1 MLEPYQLF
9 LGWIRKLYYAYFSDE
24 TPEQFAKNAK
34 VYPMQ
39 QFSFAEY
46 IRTGK
51 ADRKEDIM
59 MIEITYETKRMLGS
73 LVNVYK
79 YICSKI
85 KLFVVIESQHLAN
98 LSGVK
103 VLYQMMHENFH
114 GAFRLVATYNES
126 YHVPEYIQKT
136 WEEFL
141 NAMEEQGYQ
150 YEWGAIEANVTIDA
164 QYYLNIIYDKIKH
177 SNLVVTDDQY
187 TRFLQLIALTEMYCK
202 EYSKALQKTA
212 KNKEILFHFN
222 RGVELATEIE
232 NYELLI
238 SAYTKNIVVFSRVG
252 CYDYVEDE
260 DKYWL
265 DTLFMKYL
273 LETMMAVA
281 EGRLQEAKQK
291 FDEAENIMN
300 MDKEKRYFSF
310 LFFYMYRKGLFGIQT
325 IVRSYRSLSGGYLVC
340 STALWK

>member
-1 MLEPYQLF
+1 M
-9 LGWIRKLYYAYFSDE
+9 
-24 TPEQFAKNAK
+24 
-34 VYPMQ
+34 
-39 QFSFAEY
+39 
-46 IRTGK
+46 
-51 ADRKEDIM
+51 
-59 MIEITYETKRMLGS
+59 
-73 LVNVYK
+73 
-79 YICSKI
+79 
-85 KLFVVIESQHLAN
+85 
-98 LSGVK
+98 
-103 VLYQMMHENFH
+103 
-114 GAFRLVATYNES
+114 
-126 YHVPEYIQKT
+126 
-136 WEEFL
+136 
-141 NAMEEQGYQ
+141 
-150 YEWGAIEANVTIDA
+150 
-164 QYYLNIIYDKIKH
+164 
-177 SNLVVTDDQY
+177 VTDDQY

-202 EYSKALQKTA
+202 EYSKALQFCEYLGSIAREKSDDRLLYNYNYMCAMTQFGMEQLENQINGYVDRCRNIARKWGDELAEYKPQIIKLMSDCNYWRDIYIDYYDRGVSEEMIEKAERFGLKNILAYIYIYCFTADQETLQKAA